1 MPVNA
6 ERRSRCGL
14 AIFFALIAISS
25 AFLQFDTA
33 SLYSTAGSHLV
44 TFYMW
49 CVAASSIVAR
59 LIMRES
65 PRDISF
71 RWNGSATTRALLIA
85 FAFPLIAGIATYGI
99 VWSTGLAFFA
109 PESLPLEIFRISLS
123 GSATM
128 RFCKYLLVNLT
139 IGALWSCK
147 SAAGEEIGW
156 RGYMLTR
163 LMSARAPA
171 PIVLS
176 GLIWALWHM
185 PLIFS
190 GQYASVPHS
199 PSSIAIFV
207 IDITAMGCTLAW
219 LRLYSGSIWPCIWAH
234 GAWNAVI
241 LGAFGGSTHGGDAWV
256 GEAGLLTAL
265 IVIAISAALYR
276 LRPPLPED
284 AGVKKR
290 ASAAEIQ

>member
-99 VWSTGLAFFA
+99 VWSTGLASFA
-109 PESLPLEIFRISLS
+109 PESLPLEIFRISLN

-176 GLIWALWHM
+176 
-185 PLIFS
+185 
-190 GQYASVPHS
+190 
-199 PSSIAIFV
+199 AIFV

-265 IVIAISAALYR
+265 IVIAISVALYK